1 MRHPQ
6 HRHHAMVACVCES
19 LSPWDGVRRWMRAV
33 GPGHEGSGQGGQGVL
48 ARRRRATRS
57 CGERVRRLARAATA
71 PPSEVR
77 IVTAR
82 CKIHPTVI
90 GPPLRIGDTLQGN
103 NQHKK
108 CCGLQPFYTGCVGWR
123 GRVFATL

>member
-90 GPPLRIGDTLQGN
+90 GPTHAHFTVRYVLRYSTVRYVFILNVDRL
-103 NQHKK
+103 
-108 CCGLQPFYTGCVGWR
+108 CMCV
-123 GRVFATL
+123 FCIF